1 MVGCKREK
9 HNSQEHDIAVVTE
22 IFIRD
27 SSLLKQSGQ
36 MSFPSEKPSIKDC
49 FLALKESLLPIPVA
63 YRIQMLN
70 NYEIRDVLQKSQ
82 RLQGDSQ
89 ARVYHYEIDD
99 LDSTKDY
106 MMFSV
111 FNDERE
117 QNYFLRYFRDTTGF
131 DSHAVGLSLL
141 ETHKG
146 KRRGSAKFVIQED
159 AKLFELDTLFPKIS
173 LRDFMDEAQIEKL
186 KLTANQIEQPE
197 LLIWLPGVRK
207 NDRSRIGVDLNVE
220 AFGDRKTEV
229 KNACRRTNLSVHWIG
244 RFFVKE
250 GMPAPVAKPKA
261 AQKKPAPKKAKNTAK
276 TQKKK

>member
-1 MVGCKREK
+1 MAGCNRPKP
-9 HNSQEHDIAVVTE
+9 NAQDHDIAVVTE
-22 IFIRD
+22 IVIGD
-27 SSLLKQSGQ
+27 SSLLKRSGQ
-36 MSFPSEKPSIKDC
+36 MRFPSGKPTIKDC

-82 RLQGDSQ
+82 QLPGDSQ
-89 ARVYHYEIDD
+89 TRVYHYEIDD
-99 LDSTKDY
+99 LDSTRDY

-111 FNDERE
+111 FNGERE

-141 ETHKG
+141 ETQKG

-173 LRDFMDEAQIEKL
+173 LRDFMDDAQIEKL
-186 KLTANQIEQPE
+186 KLSPEQTEQPE
-197 LLIWLPGVRK
+197 VLIWLPGKR
-207 NDRSRIGVDLNVE
+207 NRSRIGVDLNVE

-244 RFFVKE
+244 RYFVKE
-250 GMPAPVAKPKA
+250 GLPAPVAKPKA
-261 AQKKPAPKKAKNTAK
+261 AQKKSAPQKAKNLAK
-276 TQKKK
+276 TKKKK